1 MIVTTEQLRDGSVIY
16 SDICVIG
23 SGFAALTFVAELLED
38 RNGPRVVLLESA
50 REEPAIPVPVGRS
63 RRSIGRLHRGLTSD
77 VQHLYAGSAG
87 GWIGRSKPDYLTE
100 SRLRAAGGTSWV
112 WSGWWWPLEPHDF
125 SSTAA
130 YPAIRWPIRY
140 ADVHPYYL
148 RAHERYSLGPFA
160 YDDLPFWKARLAP
173 PRLMPLPEDDTL
185 PLRSR
190 VLLFK
195 RVNPW
200 RRMKARIRLSKQIN
214 MYLNANV
221 VGLEYTSAANGQAR
235 FTNVVARSIENRR
248 PGRYLNICARIVVI
262 AAGSL
267 ESTRLLLA
275 AGLQSRL
282 KELGRNFIEH
292 PYMWSAARFVPADID
307 NGIRHFYM
315 PEVPIRTKPGV
326 GAIAALVP
334 KAQFLRK
341 QGIGSFRLLLGG
353 TSAAPGTVN
362 ACWGQFPDPRN
373 QVTLSSDEVDLF
385 DMRRIRVEA
394 RLTDADLKT
403 VAQMVWASRE
413 AIRRLRLGRS
423 FHGPHERW
431 MHATDEE
438 PGRITPGNHPMGIT
452 RMSDSPHNGVVDS
465 HLRLHGMENGYV
477 VSTGVFPSCG
487 YANPMLTLVA
497 LAIRLAD
504 RVRVTFASAAR
515 WT

>member
-1 MIVTTEQLRDGSVIY
+1 MIVKTEHLRDGCVINP
-16 SDICVIG
+16 DICVIG
-23 SGFAALTFVAELLED
+23 SGIAALTLVAELLKE
-38 RNGPRVVLLESA
+38 RNGPKIALLESA
-50 REEPAIPVPVGRS
+50 REEPSIPAPVGKA
-63 RRSIGRLHRGLTSD
+63 RRSIGRSYRKLSSD
-77 VQHLYAGSAG
+77 VQHLYAGSAS

-100 SRLRAAGGTSWV
+100 SRLRTAGGTSWV

-125 SSTAA
+125 STTETS
-130 YPAIRWPIRY
+130 PAVRWPIQY

-148 RAHERYSLGPFA
+148 RAHERYALGPFA
-160 YDDLPFWKARLAP
+160 YDDLPFWETRLARP
-173 PRLMPLPEDDTL
+173 SLIPLPEYGNL

-200 RRMKARIRLSKQIN
+200 PGMKARIHRSKQID

-221 VGLEYTSAANGQAR
+221 VELEYTTAASGQPR

-248 PGRYLNICARIVVI
+248 PGRSLNIHARIVVI

-275 AGLQSRL
+275 AGMQSRL

-292 PYMWSAARFVPADID
+292 PYMWNAARFMPADID
-307 NGIRHFYM
+307 AGIRHFYM
-315 PEVPIRTKPGV
+315 PEVPIRAGAGV

-334 KAQFLRK
+334 KAQFLRR

-353 TSAAPGTVN
+353 ASAAPGTVN

-373 QVTLSSDEVDLF
+373 QVMLSSDEVDLF
-385 DMRRIRVEA
+385 GMRRIRVEA
-394 RLTDADLKT
+394 CLTDIDLKT
-403 VAQMVWASRE
+403 VKQMVWASRE
-413 AIRRLRLGRS
+413 AIRRWRLGRS
-423 FHGPHERW
+423 FHGPHGHW
-431 MHATDEE
+431 MRATDEE
-438 PGRITPGNHPMGIT
+438 PGRITPGNHPMGVT
-452 RMSDSPHNGVVDS
+452 RMSDSPRNGVVDRY
-465 HLRLHGMENGYV
+465 LRLHGMENGYV
-477 VSTGVFPSCG
+477 VSTGVFPGAG

-504 RVRVTFASAAR
+504 HLRATFASSTR